1 MSNEY
6 KAYYYADIIWYVY
19 AKRRKEIPLDPNS
32 HLARYNYN
40 LFKNLSYPKVYN
52 IEKESWTLLL
62 KSKERI
68 FENLISPIFPKKI
81 SKITSSVNHTLF

>member
-40 LFKNLSYPKVYN
+40 LFQNLSYPKVSSGYRT
-52 IEKESWTLLL
+52 EMRSWTLLL
-62 KSKERI
+62 NSKEG
-68 FENLISPIFPKKI
+68 FFKNLISPIF
-81 SKITSSVNHTLF
+81 

>member
-40 LFKNLSYPKVYN
+40 LFQNLSYPKVYR
-52 IEKESWTLLL
+52 IEKESWILLL
-62 KSKERI
+62 ESKEGV
-68 FENLISPIFPKKI
+68 FENLISPIFQKKI
-81 SKITSSVNHTLF
+81 SNI